1 MEDSVTLTSHASTQP
16 QLYVQTPLLR
26 SNKLS
31 HLAKA
36 NVWLK
41 METVQTSGSFKTRG
55 LSNFAKK
62 VSVVCPYPLQRRLIM
77 VYYMCMLAGS
87 EARLH

>member
-1 MEDSVTLTSHASTQP
+1 MTDHELDFRLSCPDLSSVCAAAMGEKAGSQHP
-16 QLYVQTPLLR
+16 LYVQTPLLR
-26 SNKLS
+26 SKKLS
-31 HLAKA
+31 ERVGA

-62 VSVVCPYPLQRRLIM
+62 VSEPA
-77 VYYMCMLAGS
+77 YYA
-87 EARLH
+87 